1 MASKKGNLI
10 VGALGTVV
18 YRVVHDK
25 QVISG
30 RVAAGKMKQT
40 PATVLSGGMFGQAS
54 SLASAIKRSS
64 RNKWFHSHMSQ
75 NLTSPLSTIFRR
87 CVDLDTMTYTFGTN
101 SFSELVGFDYN
112 KKSKLVQRL
121 SELPKVV
128 LQEDKLIVTL
138 PELKIPSQL
147 NFPFKSFRCE
157 LAIGVS
163 FFRLN
168 KQLKSRTE
176 KIQSVEFLKDEKTS
190 APMQLEFQV
199 PAGCLC
205 IVSLYLEYA
214 IASAE
219 GWSVINDKKFNP
231 AGICAAIVT
240 PGNYDPTTEKREWI
254 SYCKKP

>member
-10 VGALGTVV
+10 VGALGTVN
-18 YRVVHDK
+18 YRVVHNK

-30 RVAAGKMKQT
+30 RVSAGKIKQT
-40 PATVLSGGMFGQAS
+40 EPTILSGQIFGQAS
-54 SLASAIKRSS
+54 CLASAIKRCS
-64 RNKWFHSHMSQ
+64 RNKWFDSYMYQ
-75 NLTSPLSTIFRR
+75 DLTSPLNTIYRR
-87 CVDLDTMTYTFGTN
+87 CVDLDTMNYAFGTN

-128 LQEDKLIVTL
+128 LQENKLIVKL
-138 PELKIPSQL
+138 PELKIPSQF

-163 FFRLN
+163 LFRLN
-168 KQLKSRTE
+168 EQLKSRTE
-176 KIQSVEFLKDEKTS
+176 KIQSVEFLKDDKSST
-190 APMQLEFQV
+190 PVQLEFQV
-199 PAGCLC
+199 PDGCLC

-219 GWSVINDKKFNP
+219 GWFVINNKKFNP

-240 PGNYDPTTEKREWI
+240 PGNYDPTTEKREWT
-254 SYCKKP
+254 SYSKKS